1 MGYVASKID
10 RFGLLY
16 EGQVSVERVYTPDV
30 HTETSISPRQVQEID
45 EDPEGA
51 TIFSAFE
58 STWELSAF
66 DLDGVDQAETWMTA
80 HSPVTGVAV
89 LEDAF
94 VIWDE
99 PTPIVSKD
107 TLTPGEAALVR
118 GDYVMRR
125 AVGDR
130 TDHGVYL
137 TRNALLPLAPENAD
151 GELAGGWA
159 DLDRRGVPD
168 GYTEVDLTS
177 TRFSS
182 GVYEAYGDTA
192 VAGGDLQVDLDFPV
206 EGAEVT
212 LSVDVLQLHDDGDTR
227 VTLTTLDENGAF
239 LTTER
244 TRVTST
250 GRASVSI
257 TTDPGTHFLRVEPLD
272 LNSVTAQ
279 NAKAQIKDPC
289 LRVDGGTAYVPK

>member
-1 MGYVASKID
+1 MGKVVSKIN
-10 RFGLLY
+10 RFGLINDASSP
-16 EGQVSVERVYTPDV
+16 EERVYTPDV
-30 HTETSISPRQVQEID
+30 HAETSISPRQVQEVD

-66 DLDGVDQAETWMTA
+66 DIEGVDQAETWMTE
-80 HSPVTGVAV
+80 HTPVKGVAV

-99 PTPIVSKD
+99 PTRIVSKD

-137 TRNALLPLAPENAD
+137 TRNALLPLAPENAN

-159 DLDRRGVPD
+159 DTDGDGTPD
-168 GYTEVDLTS
+168 GYTEADLTS
-177 TRFSS
+177 TSFSS
-182 GVYEAYGDTA
+182 GVYEAYGDIA
-192 VAGGDLQVDLDFPV
+192 PAGGDLQVDLDFPV

-212 LSVDVLQLHDDGDTR
+212 LSVDVVQLHDDGDTR
-227 VTLTTLDENGAF
+227 ITLTTLDKNGAF
-239 LTTER
+239 LTIER
-244 TRVTST
+244 TTVTSP

-257 TTDPGTHFLRVEPLD
+257 TTDPDTHYLRVQPLD
-272 LNSVTAQ
+272 LNFVTAQ
-279 NAKAQIKDPC
+279 NAKAKIKDPC